1 MMESVIDTKF
11 KNILEPLKMDG
22 WQFIQTHS
30 DDRIIM
36 TKKYQELEE
45 IKIEYK
51 NSQYHFS
58 LPLKNSIYCYYKK
71 IADEEQ
77 SFRFLKTFVDDLIQ

>member
-22 WQFIQTHS
+22 WQFIKSQS

-36 TKKYQELEE
+36 SKKYQELEE
-45 IKIEYK
+45 INIEYK

-77 SFRFLKTFVDDLIQ
+77 SFRFLKTFVDDLIH

>member
-36 TKKYQELEE
+36 NKKYQELEE
-45 IKIEYK
+45 INIEYK

-71 IADEEQ
+71 IT
-77 SFRFLKTFVDDLIQ
+77 SNNK